1 MSGASPVDDVD
12 AMMRP
17 PPEPSSFIG
26 SVVGLRYRV
35 QKLIGRGGM
44 GAVFLAEHVELGTPV
59 ALKVLISERGVA
71 PEDIERFMREARAA
85 VKIGHRNIVQVFDLG
100 RMDDGTPYMAMECLD
115 GADLDQVLMRQ
126 GQLDAERVFSI
137 LKPIASAID
146 AVHAEGLVHRDIK
159 PANIFLS
166 NENGEMVPKLLDF
179 GLAQLR
185 DRSAQERLTGTGMI
199 VGTPH
204 YLAPEVGTG
213 GDPDELSDQYSLAV
227 IAYEALCGQLPFD
240 GTNPTSIMVAKVSND
255 PPRPPGTASSESL
268 WLPLAQ
274 GLARDPQ
281 QRFESCT
288 AFVDALMKGWEGDTE
303 ARSVATEAD
312 IPPVEAPALDLPLDE
327 PPVELPRRGGSRAVW
342 IGLALVLL
350 SLGVGLVVWAP
361 WRAEPTPVV
370 EADPIEPPEL
380 EPRAEIAPVELEDVT
395 EPNVIEATPEPTME
409 AEPTPVRSTRRTMRA
424 APAETEME
432 AETEAAMETAMVEP
446 PPTMTAELERSP
458 ERAAELTSQG
468 QRALLR
474 GRLPQAARF
483 FREATY
489 NDPRHAPAWRGLGV
503 SEERMG
509 HAPEARRAYQRYLR
523 LAPGAGDAAAIRARI
538 ASL

>member
-1 MSGASPVDDVD
+1 MVDDVD

-26 SVVGLRYRV
+26 SVVGLRYKV
-35 QKLIGRGGM
+35 KKLIGRGGM
-44 GAVFLAEHVELGTPV
+44 GAVFLAEHVELGTQV

-85 VKIGHRNIVQVFDLG
+85 VRLGHKNIVQVFDLG
-100 RMDDGTPYMAMECLD
+100 RMPDGTPYMAMECLS
-115 GADLDQVLMRQ
+115 GSDLDDVLMRE
-126 GQLDAERVFSI
+126 GKLGIEESFAI
-137 LKPIASAID
+137 LRPIASAID

-166 NENGEMVPKLLDF
+166 EEKDEVVPKLLDF

-185 DRSAQERLTGTGMI
+185 DRSVQDRLTGTGLI

-213 GDPDELSDQYSLAV
+213 GDPDEKSDQYSLAV
-227 IAYEALCGQLPFD
+227 IAYELLCGQLPFD
-240 GTNPTSIMVAKVSND
+240 GTNPTSIMVAKVSTD
-255 PPRPPGTASSESL
+255 PPRLPGSESTEQL
-268 WLPLAQ
+268 WLPLAR
-274 GLARDPQ
+274 GLAREPKK
-281 QRFESCT
+281 RFESCT
-288 AFVDALMKGWEGDTE
+288 AFVDALVKGWEHTTRAQAADTDAE
-303 ARSVATEAD
+303 LPAVEPLPLERRRLTVDEPSIELPQRGGRSV
-312 IPPVEAPALDLPLDE
+312 L
-327 PPVELPRRGGSRAVW
+327 
-342 IGLALVLL
+342 IGLALLVVLL
-350 SLGVGLVVWAP
+350 TVGLVVWAP
-361 WRAEPTPVV
+361 WAGEPVAEAETDADPVV
-370 EADPIEPPEL
+370 EPNEIEPE
-380 EPRAEIAPVELEDVT
+380 VT
-395 EPNVIEATPEPTME
+395 EPEVTEPEVTEPEVTEPTEAEATAPTMDTEAAPATRRTMRASPVETEAEAATAMGVTPPTME
-409 AEPTPVRSTRRTMRA
+409 AEPA
-424 APAETEME
+424 
-432 AETEAAMETAMVEP
+432 
-446 PPTMTAELERSP
+446 RSP
-458 ERAAELTSQG
+458 ERAAELTSEG

-523 LAPGAGDAAAIRARI
+523 LAPGAGDAAAIRSRLD
-538 ASL
+538 SL